1 MIEGFLVL
9 ALLMLVLLYA
19 ERKSNRETIERQ
31 NYRIR
36 HLTGDLNRE
45 DEEENKNIQDN
56 YNFEKILR
64 LVKAE
69 NNFKGF
75 ILDDIIDEAK
85 SRFEK
90 EYGYE
95 FRDPFNNYEV

>member
-56 YNFEKILR
+56 YDFEKILR

-69 NNFKGF
+69 NF

-90 EYGYE
+90 E
-95 FRDPFNNYEV
+95 

>member
-85 SRFEK
+85 SRLEK

-95 FRDPFNNYEV
+95 FRYSFNNYEV